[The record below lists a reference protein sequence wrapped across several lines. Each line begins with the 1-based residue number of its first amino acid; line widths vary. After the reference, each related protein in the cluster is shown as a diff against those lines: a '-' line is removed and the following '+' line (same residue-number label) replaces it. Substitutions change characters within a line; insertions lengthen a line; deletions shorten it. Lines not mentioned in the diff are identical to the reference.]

1 MGIFIVLVECL
12 LKNCYLDKQE
22 ILSAHNVRTI
32 ALNAFNFI
40 ATLRYIVA
48 IYKLFYLLKIFLICF
63 KASLLSILFAQK
75 KIKQFKVEFMEVS
88 FIIQMLAMAIGSMTF
103 ISVLLQVYV
112 DLGIQKIPTGR
123 KQTKAKTT
131 IIK

>member
-22 ILSAHNVRTI
+22 ILSAHNVPTI

-48 IYKLFYLLKIFLICF
+48 IYKLFYLLKIFFICF
-63 KASLLSILFAQK
+63 KASLLSILFSQK
-75 KIKQFKVEFMEVS
+75 KIKQFKVEFMKVS

-103 ISVLLQVYV
+103 ISVLLQ
-112 DLGIQKIPTGR
+112 GMWI
-123 KQTKAKTT
+123 
-131 IIK
+131 